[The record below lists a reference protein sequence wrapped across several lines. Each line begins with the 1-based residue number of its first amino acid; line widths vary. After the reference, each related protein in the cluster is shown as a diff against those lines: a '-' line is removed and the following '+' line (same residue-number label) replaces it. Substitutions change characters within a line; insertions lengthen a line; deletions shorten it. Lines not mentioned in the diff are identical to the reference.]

1 MKKTAYFALGSLAA
15 LAVLVVGSM
24 ATSAAT
30 NPGNGDGQQKE
41 FRGPKGNMEHREE
54 MKEFMGD
61 ATYDEWVAKVTEFA
75 SEKGHEPKM
84 IENISEENFDQ
95 FKQMHELMQ
104 AGDKEGSKAIAEE
117 LGLPQMGRKG
127 MKGQH
132 RMGDG
137 ERQGFRDTNGDG
149 VCDRSDKDLE

>member
-30 NPGNGDGQQKE
+30 NPGNGEGQQKE
-41 FRGPKGNMEHREE
+41 FRGQKGNMEHREE
-54 MKEFMGD
+54 MKEFTAN
-61 ATYDEWVAKVTEFA
+61 ATYDEWVAKVTEIA

-84 IENISEENFDQ
+84 LENITAENFDQ

-104 AGDKEGSKAIAEE
+104 SGDRDGAKAIAAE
-117 LGLPQMGRKG
+117 LGLPQMGRQG

-137 ERQGFRDTNGDG
+137 EGRQFRDINGDG
-149 VCDRSDKDLE
+149 VCDRADVDLE